1 MRKAE
6 KLLGYSINA
15 YNKKQLKR
23 AKFYYSIL
31 RSVFGCDILY
41 TADIDESVELVHNGL
56 GCVFHPGVKIEKDCK
71 IYQNVT
77 LGGNG
82 KIVNGEVI
90 NKGGPHLEQDV
101 TVFAGACVLGP
112 VKIGKGSIIGANAVV
127 IKDVPPNSIAVGVP
141 AVIKPKNSE
150 YNFGN

>member
-6 KLLGYSINA
+6 KFLKYSINA
-15 YNKKQLKR
+15 HKKGKILR
-23 AKFYYSIL
+23 AKIYYGVL

-56 GCVFHPGVKIEKDCK
+56 GCVFHPDVKIENNCK

-82 KIVNGEVI
+82 KIVNGEIV
-90 NKGGPHLEQDV
+90 NKGGPHLEENV
-101 TVFAGACVLGP
+101 TVFSGACVLGP
-112 VKIGKGSIIGANAVV
+112 ITIGKGSIIGANAVV

-141 AVIKPKNSE
+141 AVIKPKQSE
-150 YNFGN
+150 YNFGK

>member
-6 KLLGYSINA
+6 KLLIRSINA
-15 YNKKQLKR
+15 YKRKKLFR
-23 AKFYYSIL
+23 AKIYHGVL
-31 RSVFGCDILY
+31 RSLFSCDILY
-41 TADIDESVELVHNGL
+41 TADIDETVELVHNGL
-56 GCVFHPGVKIEKDCK
+56 GCVFHPDVKIEKNCR

-82 KIVNGEVI
+82 KIVNGEAT
-90 NKGGPHLEQDV
+90 NKGGPHLEQNV
-101 TVFAGACVLGP
+101 TVFSGACVLGP
-112 VKIGKGSIIGANAVV
+112 ITIGQGSIIGANAVV

-141 AVIKPKNSE
+141 AVIKPNNTE

>member
-6 KLLGYSINA
+6 KLLIRSIDA
-15 YNKKQLKR
+15 YKRKKLFR
-23 AKFYYSIL
+23 AKIYHGVL
-31 RSVFGCDILY
+31 RSLFSCDILY
-41 TADIDESVELVHNGL
+41 TADIDETVELVHNGL
-56 GCVFHPGVKIEKDCK
+56 GCVFHPDVKIEKNCR

-82 KIVNGEVI
+82 KIVNGEAT
-90 NKGGPHLEQDV
+90 NKGGPHLEQNV
-101 TVFAGACVLGP
+101 TVFSGACVLGP
-112 VKIGKGSIIGANAVV
+112 ITIGQGSIIGANAVV

-141 AVIKPKNSE
+141 AVIKPNNTE